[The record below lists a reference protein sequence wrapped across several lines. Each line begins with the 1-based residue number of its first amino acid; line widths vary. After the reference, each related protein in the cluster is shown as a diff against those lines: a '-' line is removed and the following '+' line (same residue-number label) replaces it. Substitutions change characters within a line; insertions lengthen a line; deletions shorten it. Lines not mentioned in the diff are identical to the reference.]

1 MAADEEAQ
9 RRSAGDRADE
19 DEDERECELELEL
32 ELELGQRN
40 DEGVN
45 EGECLYVT
53 IMTQDQQRVG
63 CSPAAAAG
71 GRAGPVVRRR
81 CLPPLAL
88 LAAAAQSATAVAT
101 SEIGMDQAGAVGVPL
116 LGRIGDGPSP
126 GTGFWR
132 WVGLQSLGDPADGS
146 SFYCYI
152 CTHDNYR
159 NHYGSR

>member
-63 CSPAAAAG
+63 CSPAAG